1 MQVYVLFD
9 NEGKIINIYSHAQ
22 DAIIESTKHQGSKVE
37 VHNVI
42 NKDTE
47 MKPIT
52 YVDEKVY
59 DAKNM
64 DSFMPFGK
72 YKGKAIGDIIEEDP
86 CYIRWAVNNLNF
98 NIDEECLDFLSEQLQ
113 RKGEK

>member
-1 MQVYVLFD
+1 MKVFVLLKED
-9 NEGKIINIYSHAQ
+9 NSIINIYSHAQ
-22 DAIIESTKHQGSKVE
+22 DAISETAKYKGSRVE
-37 VHNVI
+37 EYTVI
-42 NKDTE
+42 NNDTDL
-47 MKPIT
+47 KPIT
-52 YVDEKVY
+52 SVDTKVY

-98 NIDEECLDFLSEQLQ
+98 SINEECLDFLSEQLQ